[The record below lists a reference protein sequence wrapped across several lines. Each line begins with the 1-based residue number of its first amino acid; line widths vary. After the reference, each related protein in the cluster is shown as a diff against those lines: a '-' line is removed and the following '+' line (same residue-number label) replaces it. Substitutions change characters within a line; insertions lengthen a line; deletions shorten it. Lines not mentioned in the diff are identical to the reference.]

1 VHKKMHENVHSM
13 ELLDGIKVAFGS
25 LYILRS

>member
-1 VHKKMHENVHSM
+1 MCMFSAQKMHENVHSM

-25 LYILRS
+25 L